1 VGGGDVGRAVGGT
14 GVAVGYG
21 VGGTAVA
28 VGCEVGG
35 TAVADGRCVGGI
47 AGGPESGLLV
57 GVLVAVEN
65 ESGKM
70 NVGLVTGVRVAGIF
84 V

>member
-1 VGGGDVGRAVGGT
+1 
-14 GVAVGYG
+14 
-21 VGGTAVA
+21 
-28 VGCEVGG
+28 VGG

-47 AGGPESGLLV
+47 AGAPESGLLV